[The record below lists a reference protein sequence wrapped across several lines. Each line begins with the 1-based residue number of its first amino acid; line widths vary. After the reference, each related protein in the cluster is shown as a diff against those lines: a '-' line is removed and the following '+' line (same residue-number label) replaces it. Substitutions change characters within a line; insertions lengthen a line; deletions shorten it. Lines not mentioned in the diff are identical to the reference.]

1 MSHDYILHYSLYDFC
16 VILFFDGVNSTHLM
30 SVCLCPQQIRIIDY
44 TFRKTDRLSERVVNR
59 PNSYLLW
66 NKMLQVEDVVC
77 ASESVPCD
85 CTSTDVIAVHV

>member
-44 TFRKTDRLSERVVNR
+44 TFRKTDCLSF
-59 PNSYLLW
+59 
-66 NKMLQVEDVVC
+66 
-77 ASESVPCD
+77 
-85 CTSTDVIAVHV
+85 